1 MSTTIP
7 GPVVGTRIS
16 AEYAGQIARFAY
28 FWAWPM
34 VNMHNRLMSAKAIP
48 APGLAGGFLPVTP
61 PNRLCMLRD
70 YIDPSMRA
78 IACPNQ
84 DLVYGQGFL
93 DLEIE
98 PVVIQIPDFG
108 DRFWVYQAV
117 DQRTDS
123 FAELGAMYATQP
135 GFYLLAHTDWDG
147 PVPDGITEVFRC
159 PTRIG
164 ATRPRLFMDDTVV
177 DWVAIQPIINQING
191 YPLSEY
197 DGHTKSV
204 DWSRIPIYPVGPD
217 HARDSETSWVDPETF
232 FSTLPAVLDEVPPLA
247 GEHSLYHQIRAMLD
261 AARCDPD
268 IDDAVTAAAHH
279 SDRQLV
285 APLFEFSNYGLALP
299 HHWTQVTNGAQFG
312 TDYFTRTAVAKS
324 SMFVNRSGETAYFYQ
339 DFDSDAARLTGGEPL
354 FTHLSPESTST
365 CARLLVADRV
375 QRAPLLPPQRTGPLL
390 TGHEDPKPAAKRR
403 RLADPVHRRPTAP
416 MRRHPQLAARTG
428 QRVLTPAARLLADRR
443 DPRRALDASRRQES
457 LRDIAHKMR

>member
-70 YIDPSMRA
+70 YIVPSMRA

-84 DLVYGQGFL
+84 DVVYGQGFL

-98 PVVIQIPDFG
+98 PVVIQIPEFG

-123 FAELGAMYATQP
+123 FVELGAMYATQP

-164 ATRPRLFMDDTVV
+164 AVLPRLFMDDTVV

-232 FSTLPAVLDEVPPLA
+232 FSTLPAVLDEVPPLP

-261 AARCDPD
+261 AVRCDPD

-339 DFDSDAARLTGGEPL
+339 DFDSDAARLTGANRYSLTFLPN
-354 FTHLSPESTST
+354 
-365 CARLLVADRV
+365 
-375 QRAPLLPPQRTGPLL
+375 QLPPAQGFWSLTVYNEHHFFHPNEQGRYSLGTKTRNLRQNDDGSLTLYIGAQPPRCGDIPNWLPAPDNEFSLL
-390 TGHEDPKPAAKRR
+390 LRAYW
-403 RLADPVHRRPTAP
+403 PTAEI
-416 MRRHPQLAARTG
+416 LDG
-428 QRVLTPAARLLADRR
+428 LWTPPAVKNRYAT
-443 DPRRALDASRRQES
+443 
-457 LRDIAHKMR
+457 